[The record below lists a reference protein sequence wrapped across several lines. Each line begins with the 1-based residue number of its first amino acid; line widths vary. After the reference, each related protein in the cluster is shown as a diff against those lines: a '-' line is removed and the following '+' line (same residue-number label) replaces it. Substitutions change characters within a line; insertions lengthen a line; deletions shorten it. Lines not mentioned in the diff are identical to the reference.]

1 MNDGLFKK
9 KETANNVEI
18 ERPEWSTRALY
29 VATRGK
35 RAKVLLQRMRDGCVR
50 IRRNKPSY

>member
-29 VATRGK
+29 VATRDK

-50 IRRNKPSY
+50 IRRNKPSH